1 MEDYKDREGGRMS
14 LEDDLM
20 RDDLPD
26 GKPDPYYLLGLI
38 QGTLGSRK
46 TRQEKLDDINEYVAV
61 FNKMRRKY
69 MTEEE

>member
-1 MEDYKDREGGRMS
+1 MS

-38 QGTLGSRK
+38 QGTLKSSK
-46 TRQEKLDDINEYVAV
+46 TRQEKLDDIKEYVVV
-61 FNKMRRKY
+61 FNKVRQEY
-69 MTEEE
+69 MMEEE